1 MDQPSLIHLFVS
13 LSDSYCLLR
22 SVKLIYSR
30 GSCSG
35 SSNRNGESLSIFLL
49 MLLTAFQLFL
59 LDAINYQK
67 VTMHP
72 ENRFI
77 QENLH
82 SFGNMFKLMAG
93 VSL

>member
-22 SVKLIYSR
+22 SVKLICSR
-30 GSCSG
+30 GSRSG
-35 SSNRNGESLSIFLL
+35 SSNRTGQSLSIFLL

-67 VTMHP
+67 VTMRP
-72 ENRFI
+72 ETDSYRKTCILWEICSN
-77 QENLH
+77 
-82 SFGNMFKLMAG
+82 
-93 VSL
+93 

>member
-13 LSDSYCLLR
+13 LSDSYCLSETNLLKR
-22 SVKLIYSR
+22 
-30 GSCSG
+30 
-35 SSNRNGESLSIFLL
+35 NNGESLSIFLL

-67 VTMHP
+67 VTMRP